1 MGRLENRVAVVTG
14 GGSGLGRGMCLRFA
28 KEGAKVI
35 IADLKLDKAQETQR
49 MIEEAGGEA
58 LAVECNVLVSED
70 IQRMVKE
77 GVARFGKIDILSNN
91 AGICIEARYGIR
103 VCDLEEK
110 DWDFTI
116 NLNLKSVY
124 LCCKY
129 VIPEMIKAGGGG
141 IVNIAS
147 IAGHKPCFSAAYGAA
162 KAGVISITK
171 SVAMQYADDNIRCNC
186 ICPGPMKTPTGIVAN
201 KLGIYKSMGQAR
213 LRMNM
218 RLGEPEDIA
227 NAAVFL
233 LSDESSFI
241 TGEQINV
248 DGGSMAMTVSIPPRV
263 KKEEEEAK

>member
-141 IVNIAS
+141 IV
-147 IAGHKPCFSAAYGAA
+147 
-162 KAGVISITK
+162 
-171 SVAMQYADDNIRCNC
+171 
-186 ICPGPMKTPTGIVAN
+186 
-201 KLGIYKSMGQAR
+201 
-213 LRMNM
+213 M